1 MWQYFRKCWLIV
13 LFVILALIT
22 TTARVMGGVHYPGDI
37 LGGFFFGAIGAI
49 ILARYVITLELF
61 ERRVYPFF
69 IRIAGWIKL

>member
-1 MWQYFRKCWLIV
+1 
-13 LFVILALIT
+13 
-22 TTARVMGGVHYPGDI
+22 MGGVHYPGDI